1 LSKSNPWDDALE
13 QLDNAAEII
22 NLKSDIHNILRNPR
36 RCVMTS
42 IPVEMDD
49 KTLKVF
55 TGYRVQHSTMRGP
68 GKGGIRFHPDVSL
81 EEVKALAMWM
91 TWKNAVVNIPYGGAK
106 GGVACNPKQMS
117 LREVENLT
125 RRYTHEIIPFIGP
138 ENDIP
143 APDVNTTPQIMAC
156 IMDTYS
162 VSKGYPV
169 PSVVTGKPIPLGGSE
184 GREEATARG
193 AYFAMRQSAKY
204 LKYNLKEKKV
214 VIQGFGNAG
223 SNMAGILFEE
233 GCNIIGLS
241 DSAGAI
247 YNPKGFNPFEVSSH
261 KKNTGSVSKYPG
273 SDSITQDE
281 LLTLDCDILIPS
293 AIEEVITEDNAD
305 KIRAEIIIEVANG
318 PTTPIADNILNDK
331 GVLIIPD
338 ILANAGG
345 VVVSYFEWV
354 QGLQHHYWSA
364 SEVLSRL
371 SNVMNKAFDEV
382 YRVYTDKKISMRQAA
397 LIIAIQRVEEAYRL
411 RGLYP

>member
-1 LSKSNPWDDALE
+1 MALSNPWDDALE

-22 NLKSDIHNILRNPR
+22 NLQSDIHNILRNPR
-36 RCVMTS
+36 RCVLTS
-42 IPVEMDD
+42 IPVKMDD
-49 KTLKVF
+49 GALKVF

-68 GKGGIRFHPDVSL
+68 GKGGIRFHPEVSL
-81 EEVKALAMWM
+81 DEVKALAMWM

-117 LREVENLT
+117 IGEVERLT
-125 RRYTHEIIPFIGP
+125 RRYTHELIPFIGP

-143 APDVNTTPQIMAC
+143 APDVNTTPQIMAW

-162 VSKGYPV
+162 VSKGSPV
-169 PSVVTGKPIPLGGSE
+169 PSVVTGKPIALGGSQ

-193 AYFAMRQSAKY
+193 AYFTIIQAAKH
-204 LKYNLKEKKV
+204 LGFSLEDKKV

-223 SNMAGILFEE
+223 SHMAEILFEE
-233 GCNIIGLS
+233 GCLITGLS
-241 DSAGAI
+241 DSKGAI
-247 YNPKGFNPFEVSSH
+247 YNPAGFNPFDVQRH
-261 KKNTGSVSKYPG
+261 KQETGSVSGFPD
-273 SDSITQDE
+273 SDPLSQDE
-281 LLTLDCDILIPS
+281 LLALRCDMLIP
-293 AIEEVITEDNAD
+293 AALEEVITEDNAGEV
-305 KIRAEIIIEVANG
+305 KAGIIIEVANG
-318 PTTPIADNILNDK
+318 PTTPIADSMLKEN

-364 SEVLSRL
+364 SEVRKRL
-371 SNVMNKAFDEV
+371 GKIMNHAFDGV
-382 YRVYTDKKISMRQAA
+382 YQLYKEKHITMRQAA
-397 LIIAIQRVEEAYRL
+397 LIIAIRRVEEAYRL